1 MYLHLDLND
10 QNPFYLSVFL
20 IGPLKSIPSSRLHI
34 LFVDNSSIHD
44 HVELRVTKFPNP
56 DPSTQTSPKYEAHP
70 PGSPETTGPVQV
82 NSPAL
87 VLEKTHSV
95 TDVPKVRRF
104 DWVVANR
111 TAAFDGFTRNVFVIN
126 NQFPGPLIEAN
137 EGDTIVVNVKNEL
150 TVPLSI
156 HWHGIYQRGTQWMDG
171 VSGVTQCPQR
181 PGTSFT
187 YKFTVNDQFGTFWYH
202 AHYGALLADGISGP
216 LIVHSKR
223 DPLVRGRDFDNDQ
236 IIFMNDWYHD
246 PSTTVTRQ
254 LLSNKGYNGSLAAP
268 SPNTALLNGVGFF
281 NCEKYADGKP
291 CKTNNNP
298 LEIRVPPNQRSRLR
312 LIHAGS
318 HALFKVSI
326 DDHPLEVIEADATP
340 VQSSTSFH
348 RVNLHNAERYSVIL
362 DTRADKEGASFYLRA
377 SMDTDCFAWLAPGMD
392 TPEGNTALAVV
403 RVSSK
408 PLSMERDQ
416 TRIAMPKTKDWKDT
430 LTGPCV
436 DLDQTKLS
444 PRINPKLNTNSLGRV
459 YFNTS
464 FGTIVDK
471 AHKSPNNTLGRFFVD
486 NTTWI
491 SRESDPLLPKVLS
504 GGSGSVNTSEV
515 ATQTINKPGIWDVV
529 INNLD
534 QAIDHP
540 IHLHGLDSCVV
551 ASGKGTLGESN
562 LKSAHYHHDNP
573 LCRDTHVVPGGSYLV
588 MRIKADNP
596 GAWIIHCHI
605 DWHLA
610 AGFAGLLL
618 IQPDVLKQTVLPQA
632 NQGLCHRGR

>member
-1 MYLHLDLND
+1 MYLHLDWND
-10 QNPFYLSVFL
+10 QDPVLFECLPHWSPQVDPFIAASH
-20 IGPLKSIPSSRLHI
+20 SIPWI
-34 LFVDNSSIHD
+34 LFQLVHP
-44 HVELRVTKFPNP
+44 VELRVTKFPNP

-126 NQFPGPLIEAN
+126 NQFPGPLIE
-137 EGDTIVVNVKNEL
+137 GDTIVVNVKNEL

-156 HWHGIYQRGTQWMDG
+156 HWHGIYQRGTQW
-171 VSGVTQCPQR
+171 
-181 PGTSFT
+181 
-187 YKFTVNDQFGTFWYH
+187 
-202 AHYGALLADGISGP
+202 AHYGALLADGTSGP

-236 IIFMNDWYHD
+236 IIFMN

-377 SMDTDCFAWLAPGMD
+377 SMDTDCYLTVAPGMD

-540 IHLHGLDSCVV
+540 IHLPYLQSCVV

-562 LKSAHYHHDNP
+562 LKSAQYHHDNP

-632 NQGLCHRGR
+632 NQGLCHREDFTISLGYLCTSNPWNAYY